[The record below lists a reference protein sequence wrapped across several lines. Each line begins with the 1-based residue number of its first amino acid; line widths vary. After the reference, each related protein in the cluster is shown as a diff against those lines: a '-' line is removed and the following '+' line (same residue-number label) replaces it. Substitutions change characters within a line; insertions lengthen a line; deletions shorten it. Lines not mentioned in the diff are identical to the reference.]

1 MVDGSETAT
10 QFDHRAR
17 NRRQNDP
24 PGRAR
29 KSNPPGLHSV
39 CGTRCDPLHGITVLC
54 RHSDPA
60 RTAAAMSRP
69 AAIKAVTS
77 PLARLRCC
85 DQNCAVE
92 SSGTGGL
99 TDKVRQGRHAAEASR
114 PANCAADQAPAD
126 PTETV
131 AVPDLDQVQ
140 PAASVQDPRRASDST
155 LWDEVITCYHS
166 RIQSPDWRT
175 AALRRSPPDGA
186 PPAMVLT
193 ATKRMV
199 GLDHASQIAFA
210 SDASFLCRLTH
221 ALTQIGGTR
230 RTAWP
235 KLRCRAM
242 PSGGR
247 PPHRLLQYSP
257 HV

>member
-10 QFDHRAR
+10 QLDHRAR

-29 KSNPPGLHSV
+29 QSNPPGLHSV
-39 CGTRCDPLHGITVLC
+39 CCTRCDPLHGITVLC

-131 AVPDLDQVQ
+131 AVPDR
-140 PAASVQDPRRASDST
+140 PRPGS
-155 LWDEVITCYHS
+155 
-166 RIQSPDWRT
+166 
-175 AALRRSPPDGA
+175 
-186 PPAMVLT
+186 
-193 ATKRMV
+193 
-199 GLDHASQIAFA
+199 
-210 SDASFLCRLTH
+210 
-221 ALTQIGGTR
+221 TR
-230 RTAWP
+230 RVRSRSAP
-235 KLRCRAM
+235 GQRQHAVER
-242 PSGGR
+242 S
-247 PPHRLLQYSP
+247 HHLLPLQDTKP
-257 HV
+257 